1 MSSLNV
7 AVVLTLITGFGGAFA
22 GAVVFN
28 APWWVWPPMSIAG
41 LIVGLIGAIVQNQ
54 IRIRFLER
62 KNAEG
67 KVSLLCR
74 AGQHIMPF
82 IAVIVVTIIT
92 VFGSIL
98 LTRAIWPEAAA
109 NPKSLGRLEAGF

>member
-1 MSSLNV
+1 M

-41 LIVGLIGAIVQNQ
+41 LIVGLVGAILQNQ
-54 IRIRFLER
+54 IRIRYLE
-62 KNAEG
+62 KTGADG
-67 KVSLLCR
+67 KVSLPR
-74 AGQHIMPF
+74 RVAQHIMPF
-82 IAVIVVTIIT
+82 AAVIIVTSIT

-98 LTRAIWPEAAA
+98 VTRAIWPEAASS
-109 NPKSLGRLEAGF
+109 PRSLGRLETGF

>member
-28 APWWVWPPMSIAG
+28 APWWVWPPMGIAG
-41 LIVGLIGAIVQNQ
+41 LIIGLIGAILQNQ
-54 IRIRFLER
+54 IRVQFLE
-62 KNAEG
+62 KKDPNG
-67 KVSLLCR
+67 NVSLPRR
-74 AGQHIMPF
+74 AAQHIMPF
-82 IAVIVVTIIT
+82 AAVIIVTCIT

-98 LTRAIWPEAAA
+98 VTRAIWPDAAA
-109 NPKSLGRLEAGF
+109 NPRSLGRLEAGF